1 MVRWV
6 GWDAFILSHD
16 MTAALR
22 DAGLEISESSNSKR
36 DLARIQEQM
45 NAWASE
51 TRLPYKHLS
60 RILAMSIGEN
70 HSPEAL
76 REYMGE

>member
-1 MVRWV
+1 
-6 GWDAFILSHD
+6 
-16 MTAALR
+16 
-22 DAGLEISESSNSKR
+22 
-36 DLARIQEQM
+36 M
-45 NAWASE
+45 NAWAEE
-51 TRLPYKHLS
+51 TGLPYKHLS